1 MNDEPEIVMSEL
13 CRSIKTDDKLYQVEI
28 YKGDRESWILE
39 VVTEEGDSILW
50 DDQFPTDKEA
60 LDQALKEIESGK
72 IEKVPLHNVVSFPN
86 LH

>member
-13 CRSIKTDDKLYQVEI
+13 CRSIKFGDRSYRIEI
-28 YKGDRESWILE
+28 YRGDHNSWILE
-39 VVTEEGDSILW
+39 VVTEEDDSILW

-72 IEKVPLHNVVSFPN
+72 IEEVPLYNAVPSPN

>member
-13 CRSIKTDDKLYQVEI
+13 CRSIKFGDRSYRIEI
-28 YKGDRESWILE
+28 YRGDLGWILE
-39 VVTEEGDSILW
+39 VVTEEEDSILW

-72 IEKVPLHNVVSFPN
+72 IEEVPLYNAEPSTN

>member
-13 CRSIKTDDKLYQVEI
+13 CRSIKFGDRSYRIEI
-28 YKGDRESWILE
+28 YRGDLGWILE
-39 VVTEEGDSILW
+39 VVTEEDDSILW

-60 LDQALKEIESGK
+60 LDQALKGIESGK
-72 IEKVPLHNVVSFPN
+72 IEEVTLYNAVPSTN